1 MKKLLLS
8 LFAVLTASFAMGQT
22 VTLDFTTNDWGFPD
36 KANMG
41 VEETTFTNS
50 NDVAI
55 ALTGSTGAGYY
66 FNTDGYLMLGKSGAS
81 LSLPAFDFDTE
92 KIIVY
97 GKAGASAATISNI
110 YVGDDAVST
119 EAKGSQTSNTFEIAE
134 AYQAAGS
141 VYTLKITSKHN
152 LQITKIEVYKVGE
165 EVDPT
170 PAGDNFEAALTDAQG
185 NWTFEDVVIP
195 EDLSY
200 IWSQSSTYGM
210 KASAFANNTKY
221 VTDSYLVSP
230 AIVLQE
236 NSVLTFDHAWRFGA
250 EDIATQLTLWV
261 REANATEK
269 TQVTI
274 PNYSDGTSWSYVSS
288 GEIDLSAYAGK
299 TIQLCFRYTSNED
312 YAATWEIKN
321 VKVTNAKAAEEGP
334 VLKDPTNTPETAYS
348 VAEAINIIS
357 NKDGYDMSKKV
368 YTKGVI
374 TSIKSI
380 DVSQYVRAQY
390 YIGETVDAETTLY
403 VYNGY
408 YLNGQDFTD
417 NEQIKVGDEVIVY
430 GMLTLYNTTPEID
443 QNNYIYSLNGETP
456 VQSISADVR
465 KEQVIFD
472 LSGRRV
478 EKAVKG
484 VYIVN
489 GKKVVF

>member
-8 LFAVLTASFAMGQT
+8 LFAVLTASFAMAGDGTKENPFT
-22 VTLDFTTNDWGFPD
+22 VADVLAAKMDSSWVYVKAYIVGSYVGSSVEFGTSAKSSTTNIVLADAQNETSA
-36 KANMG
+36 ANVIPVQLPNNG
-41 VEETTFTNS
+41 IREGL
-50 NDVAI
+50 
-55 ALTGSTGAGYY
+55 ALG
-66 FNTDGYLMLGKSGAS
+66 NVPENLGKIVLLKGQLMTYFSRNAIKNTVNEYELSGEGVT
-81 LSLPAFDFDTE
+81 PTPD
-92 KIIVY
+92 
-97 GKAGASAATISNI
+97 
-110 YVGDDAVST
+110 GDD
-119 EAKGSQTSNTFEIAE
+119 
-134 AYQAAGS
+134 
-141 VYTLKITSKHN
+141 
-152 LQITKIEVYKVGE
+152 
-165 EVDPT
+165 
-170 PAGDNFEAALTDAQG
+170 FEAALTDAQG

-195 EDLSY
+195 EELSY

-210 KASAFANNTKY
+210 KASAFADSTKY
-221 VTDSYLVSP
+221 VSDSYLVSP

-236 NSVLTFDHAWRFGA
+236 NSVLTFDHAWRYGA

-261 REANATEK
+261 READATEK

-274 PNYSDGTSWSYVSS
+274 PTYSDGKSWTYVSS

-321 VKVTNAKAAEEGP
+321 VKVTNAKAEEDGP

-348 VAEAINIIS
+348 VAEALNIIN
-357 NKDGYDMSKKV
+357 NKSDYDMSKKV

-374 TSIKSI
+374 TGIKSI
-380 DVSQYVRAQY
+380 DVSKYVRAQY

-408 YLNGQDFTD
+408 YLNGKDFTD
-417 NEQIKVGDEVIVY
+417 NEQIKVGDEVIIY

>member
-8 LFAVLTASFAMGQT
+8 LFAVLTASFAMAGDGTKENPFT
-22 VTLDFTTNDWGFPD
+22 VADVLAAKMDSSWVYV
-36 KANMG
+36 KAYIVG
-41 VEETTFTNS
+41 S
-50 NDVAI
+50 C
-55 ALTGSTGAGYY
+55 TGSTISSAEFGASDKASASNIILADSQSETSTANIIPVQLPTG
-66 FNTDGYLMLGKSGAS
+66 NGIREGLALKNVPENLGKTVLLKGQLIKYFGQNGIKNITNEYELSGEGV
-81 LSLPAFDFDTE
+81 T
-92 KIIVY
+92 
-97 GKAGASAATISNI
+97 
-110 YVGDDAVST
+110 
-119 EAKGSQTSNTFEIAE
+119 
-134 AYQAAGS
+134 
-141 VYTLKITSKHN
+141 
-152 LQITKIEVYKVGE
+152 
-165 EVDPT
+165 PT
-170 PAGDNFEAALTDAQG
+170 PAGDDFEAALTDAQG

-210 KASAFANNTKY
+210 KASAFANSTKY
-221 VTDSYLVSP
+221 VSDSYLVSP

-236 NSVLTFDHAWRFGA
+236 NSVLTFDHAWRYGA

-261 REANATEK
+261 READATEK

-348 VAEAINIIS
+348 VSEAINIIN
-357 NKDGYDMSKKV
+357 NKSDYDMSKKV

-374 TSIKSI
+374 TGIKSI

-408 YLNGQDFTD
+408 YLNGKDFTD
-417 NEQIKVGDEVIVY
+417 NEQIKVGDEVIIY